1 VALVRPTLRCL
12 RDDLNMP
19 IPSARVPLDA
29 IEHPLLAK
37 ADEQFADSAT
47 PHERIRAIDDVV
59 LFKVKVG
66 RWRGAVHL
74 DSAEDAEVYA
84 WLVAAG
90 TRVDGSPDD
99 FYAALYAQAKAAR
112 QRHNAEHDRPVGT
125 DTCSTYLLPNQDD
138 HERYLLEAATR
149 FALRLD
155 AAVRDLVRGSL
166 RDGHEHAVDMA
177 GFRLGIVVRACD
189 GHETYAAIRIT
200 GSVPLNLTAM
210 ILERVP
216 GCDPKAWFPEFAL
229 PERDILPAEQVWSN
243 LMDPKAAAS
252 LLDEDS

>member
-1 VALVRPTLRCL
+1 MASVRPTLRCL
-12 RDDLNMP
+12 RDDLAMP
-19 IPSARVPLDA
+19 IPSARVPLDTV
-29 IEHPLLAK
+29 EHPLLAK
-37 ADEQFADSAT
+37 ADEQFARSDAR
-47 PHERIRAIDDVV
+47 HERIRAIDDVV

-66 RWRGAVHL
+66 RWRGAVHC
-74 DSAEDAEVYA
+74 DTAEGVEVPA

-90 TRVDGSPDD
+90 TREDGSLDD
-99 FYAALYAQAKAAR
+99 FYAALYTQAKAAR
-112 QRHNAEHDRPVGT
+112 QRHNAEHDRPVAT
-125 DTCSTYLLPNQDD
+125 DTYSAYLLPDEDD
-138 HERYLLEAATR
+138 HARYLLEAATR

-155 AAVRDLVRGSL
+155 VAVRNLVRGSL

-177 GFRLGIVVRACD
+177 GFRLGVIVRAD
-189 GHETYAAIRIT
+189 AGHETYAAIRIT

-216 GCDPKAWFPEFAL
+216 GCDPKAWFPEYTL

-243 LMDPKAAAS
+243 LMDPKAAAC

>member
-1 VALVRPTLRCL
+1 MTPVRPTLRCL
-12 RDDLNMP
+12 HDDLNMS

-29 IEHPLLAK
+29 VEHPLLAK
-37 ADEQFADSAT
+37 ANKQFAGSDT
-47 PHERIRAIDDVV
+47 PHERIRSIDDAV

-74 DSAEDAEVYA
+74 DTAEDAEVPA

-90 TRVDGSPDD
+90 AREDGSPDD
-99 FYAALYAQAKAAR
+99 FYAALYTQAKAAR

-125 DTCSTYLLPNQDD
+125 DTYSAHLLPGEDD
-138 HERYLLEAATR
+138 RARYLLEAAAR

-155 AAVRDLVRGSL
+155 VAVRNLVRGSL
-166 RDGHEHAVDMA
+166 RDGHEHAIDMA
-177 GFRLGIVVRACD
+177 GFRLGVIVRAEAS
-189 GHETYAAIRIT
+189 HETYAAIRIT

-216 GCDPKAWFPEFAL
+216 GCDPQAWFPEYAL

-243 LMDPKAAAS
+243 LMDPKTATH
-252 LLDEDS
+252 LLDKEL